1 MCGIAGLILREPGA
15 VGRHLVHMLDGCQHR
30 GPDSTGFAIYHEDA
44 SDLLICRIYLGCDG
58 NSSQATLY
66 QARVLSIIAEHGGDV
81 VAQRFLREHL
91 RLVLRYD
98 GEVKPLCYAIEN
110 GAGVE
115 ILSMGHCLEIIKG
128 VGTSFQ
134 VDEAYGL
141 STFTGT
147 HGIGHVRLATESVVD
162 VSRAH
167 PFWAYGFNDVA
178 IVHNGQITNYH
189 KMKRRLM
196 KRGYQFRTDN
206 DSELIAVYLADKLDR
221 GRTLDEVLEES
232 VHELDGTFSFLVST
246 RDGIGFAKDVLAA
259 KPMVVLE
266 RDGMIAVASEEVS
279 LQRLFPGAALST
291 YEPFPGTFKTWQI
304 STQVSI
310 A

>member
-1 MCGIAGLILREPGA
+1 MCGIAGIILNSPGE
-15 VGRHLVHMLDGCQHR
+15 VGAQLVQMLDGCQHR
-30 GPDSTGFAIYHEDA
+30 GPDSTGFAIYRDEYNET
-44 SDLLICRIYLGCDG
+44 LVCRIFLGYAGD
-58 NSSQATLY
+58 SPRAAASA
-66 QARVLSIIAEHGGDV
+66 AKVLAIVAEHGGTV
-81 VAQRFLREHL
+81 VEQRFIREHL
-91 RLVLRYD
+91 RLILDYP
-98 GEVKPLCYAIEN
+98 GEVKALCYAIEN

-128 VGTSFQ
+128 VGTALE
-134 VDEAYGL
+134 VDAEYGL
-141 STFTGT
+141 SGFRGT

-178 IVHNGQITNYH
+178 IVHNGQITNYF
-189 KMKRRLM
+189 KMKRRLI

-206 DSELIAVYLADKLDR
+206 DSLIAVYLADKLDS

-232 VHELDGTFSFLVST
+232 VSELDGTFSFLVST
-246 RDGIGFAKDVLAA
+246 RDAIGFAKDVLAA

-266 RDGMIAVASEEVS
+266 RDGVIAVASEEVS
-279 LQRLFPGAALST
+279 LQRLFPGESLST
-291 YEPFPGTFKTWQI
+291 YEPFPGTFKTWHT
-304 STQVSI
+304 STLTVL